1 LFVTLQHLSH
11 QNVFIDAPP
20 SKPNESDMPAFEIE
34 SSLQP
39 VSPEQPCGPD
49 LQYDAD
55 FIALES
61 AAQGKPEQQYGETI
75 IPAESPAWQEVKR
88 LSLLLLSRT
97 KDLRAVCHLSR
108 ALAEMEGFTGFS
120 EGLALTR
127 GYVELYWEEVHPLL
141 DPEDDNDP
149 TERVNIISSLADK
162 LTTVAQLLR
171 TPLVHSPVFGAFSIH
186 DVQIA
191 RGETPPKGDD
201 PPPDMAEIEAA
212 FMDCDLDSLRETI
225 AAVEQGCDDAVTIEA
240 VVTQHV
246 GVANAVSLEVL
257 TDSLK
262 TIGNYLQD
270 KLRLREG
277 QQQAEGAA
285 GSEAAEPGAA
295 LSQGSADIAAISG
308 EIRSREDVIRTLD
321 KICEYYDRHE
331 PSSPLPILLRR
342 AKRLVTK
349 GFMDILE
356 DLAPDGVSQARLIEG
371 ENQTGGDE

>member
-1 LFVTLQHLSH
+1 MSVL
-11 QNVFIDAPP
+11 
-20 SKPNESDMPAFEIE
+20 EIE
-34 SSLQP
+34 ASLQP

-61 AAQGKPEQQYGETI
+61 ATLGKPEQQYGETI

-88 LSLLLLSRT
+88 LGLSLLSRT
-97 KDLRAVCHLSR
+97 KDLRAACHLTR
-108 ALAEMEGFTGFS
+108 AMAEMDGLTGFCAC
-120 EGLALTR
+120 LALIR
-127 GYVELYWEEVHPLL
+127 GYVEQYWEGVHPLL

-149 TERVNIISSLADK
+149 TERVNIISSLTDK

-171 TPLVHSPVFGAFSIH
+171 APLVHSPVFGAFSMR

-191 RGETPPKGDD
+191 RGEFPPQGDD
-201 PPPDMAEIEAA
+201 PPPGMAAIEAA
-212 FMDCDLDSLRETI
+212 FMDCDLDSLREMT
-225 AAVEQGCDDAVTIEA
+225 AAVEQGYDDGVTIET
-240 VVTQHV
+240 VVTQQV
-246 GVANAVSLEVL
+246 GAANAASLETL

-262 TIGNYLQD
+262 TIRDYLQD

-277 QQQAEGAA
+277 EQQAVDTAGTESSAPGGVPPQESACAA
-285 GSEAAEPGAA
+285 AN
-295 LSQGSADIAAISG
+295 SG

-321 KICEYYDRHE
+321 KICEYYDRQE
-331 PSSPLPILLRR
+331 PSSPLPMLLRR
-342 AKRLVTK
+342 AKRLATK

-371 ENQTGGDE
+371 ENQPGGDE